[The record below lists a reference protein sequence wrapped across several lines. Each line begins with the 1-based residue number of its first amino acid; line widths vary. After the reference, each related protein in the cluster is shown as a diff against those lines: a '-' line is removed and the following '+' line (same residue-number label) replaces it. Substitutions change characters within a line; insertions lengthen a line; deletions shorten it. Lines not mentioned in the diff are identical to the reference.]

1 MCNSDITQVE
11 TNAWS
16 ALSRSSGVVFTL
28 TGRVEVDEVAGTVLG
43 AERPRRSFVPAAPA
57 IPRPATVGS

>member
-1 MCNSDITQVE
+1 MV
-11 TNAWS
+11 S
-16 ALSRSSGVVFTL
+16 AKQEQGVFVFTL

-57 IPRPATVGS
+57 IPRPATEGS